1 MIPTEVKEI
10 ADLIWPDWIANLD
23 EDGRFKKM
31 ADNTL
36 AAAWRIYN
44 AGYRCE
50 EDPDSSYVRKTE

>member
-1 MIPTEVKEI
+1 MIPTEVNEI
-10 ADLIWPDWIANLD
+10 ADLIWPEWIANLD

-44 AGYRCE
+44 AGYRSPQE
-50 EDPDSSYVRKTE
+50 SDNG